1 MDQIGLKI
9 DPKGLNLDE
18 TGLRIVFVY
27 KSTCF
32 LADFLSNW
40 LGLVRGT

>member
-18 TGLRIVFVY
+18 TGLRIVFVQKVPVFWRIFY
-27 KSTCF
+27 VIG
-32 LADFLSNW
+32 LAW
-40 LGLVRGT
+40 